1 MSTLARQR
9 LLRTLLDLREESAK
23 CYRACDGDRNPE
35 SAGSAHYRGTAEG
48 IDFAVDEIT
57 AALRIAGEE
66 QWGVDLDMATQ
77 NVFEGGA
84 R

>member
-1 MSTLARQR
+1 MSSVAKQR
-9 LLRTLLDLREESAK
+9 LLRVLLDLREESAK
-23 CYRACDGDRNPE
+23 CLRACDNDRNPE

-57 AALRIAGEE
+57 AALRIDAEE
-66 QWGVDLDMATQ
+66 TWTSDLDQATA
-77 NVFEGGA
+77 NVWEGGA